1 VGALTDPNPV
11 DHGKPGAKYHLL
23 ADRRGIPLA
32 VGLSAANTHDL
43 LLLEAMVDAVPAV
56 KGPRG
61 RPGRPRKRP
70 ASSTSTRATT
80 PPLPAGTA
88 PRDHAQD
95 RPSRIE
101 SSARLG
107 RHRWVIERSLAWL
120 VGYRRL
126 QVRYERRAD
135 ILLAF
140 CYLACALICL
150 KSLNQSK
157 G

>member
-1 VGALTDPNPV
+1 
-11 DHGKPGAKYHLL
+11 
-23 ADRRGIPLA
+23 
-32 VGLSAANTHDL
+32 
-43 LLLEAMVDAVPAV
+43 
-56 KGPRG
+56 
-61 RPGRPRKRP
+61 
-70 ASSTSTRATT
+70 
-80 PPLPAGTA
+80 
-88 PRDHAQD
+88 
-95 RPSRIE
+95 
-101 SSARLG
+101 
-107 RHRWVIERSLAWL
+107 VIERSLAWL